1 VFSEDSDIIGELQF
15 VDDNTSSTTTSID
28 GPTTESAVVEDA
40 LQYSTEE
47 AGEMAHDE
55 NVEIASVGLVDLDVN
70 LQPYDAASSSVNNT
84 DADDGS
90 SSMMCDVDDLL
101 NRLVSDAD
109 HVQDSSSTA
118 ATALSIQPRKLDDKQ
133 LLDDLWLEST
143 LNSVDD
149 WSIDLFPDLV

>member
-1 VFSEDSDIIGELQF
+1 
-15 VDDNTSSTTTSID
+15 
-28 GPTTESAVVEDA
+28 
-40 LQYSTEE
+40 
-47 AGEMAHDE
+47 MAHDE

-70 LQPYDAASSSVNNT
+70 LQPYDAASSSVSNT

-101 NRLVSDAD
+101 NRLVSDSD
-109 HVQDSSSTA
+109 HEEALSSTA
-118 ATALSIQPRKLDDKQ
+118 ATSVSIQPRKLEDKQ